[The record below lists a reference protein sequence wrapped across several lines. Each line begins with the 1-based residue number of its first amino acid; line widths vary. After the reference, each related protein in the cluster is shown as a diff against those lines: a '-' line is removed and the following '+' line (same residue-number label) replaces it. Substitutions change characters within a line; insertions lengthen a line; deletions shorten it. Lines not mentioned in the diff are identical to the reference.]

1 MRKYQNRKILNTL
14 KLLIPITST
23 ILLMLFFL
31 SPNSFSFWSYMTPSI
46 AMCCV
51 YYWLLNGPENFDLG
65 SVYIIGAL
73 EDLLST
79 TPLGVNIITL
89 LVIYIIIS
97 NQEKFF
103 YRKTFDVT
111 WWSFSI
117 VAAISFV
124 IKWVII
130 SIYYQ
135 KAIPVDLMILSY
147 CMTFVLY
154 PIIAMINNYLKEKFL
169 SEI

>member
-1 MRKYQNRKILNTL
+1 MRKYQNTKFTNSL
-14 KLLIPITST
+14 KLLIPIVST
-23 ILLMLFFL
+23 ISIMLIFL
-31 SPNSFSFWSYMTPSI
+31 APNNFTFWSYMTPSI
-46 AMCCV
+46 SMCCV
-51 YYWLLNGPENFDLG
+51 YYWLISRPENFSLG
-65 SVYIIGAL
+65 SVYLTGVL

-79 TPLGVNIITL
+79 SPLGINIIML
-89 LVIYIIIS
+89 LVIYIIIL

-117 VAAISFV
+117 VAMICFA
-124 IKWVII
+124 IKWIII

-135 KAIPVDLMILSY
+135 KAIPINLMILSY
-147 CMTFVLY
+147 CMTFILY
-154 PIIAMINNYLKEKFL
+154 PVIAIINNYLKEKFL

>member
-1 MRKYQNRKILNTL
+1 MRKYQNRKFSNSI
-14 KLLIPITST
+14 KLLIPLSST
-23 ILLMLFFL
+23 IILTLLFL

-46 AMCCV
+46 TMCCV
-51 YYWLLNGPENFDLG
+51 YYWLINRPENFDLA